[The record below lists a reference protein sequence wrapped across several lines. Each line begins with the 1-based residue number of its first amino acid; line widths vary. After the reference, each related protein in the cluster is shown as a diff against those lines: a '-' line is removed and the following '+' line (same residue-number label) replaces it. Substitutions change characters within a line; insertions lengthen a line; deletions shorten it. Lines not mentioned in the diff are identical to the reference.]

1 MFTIVCNLFC
11 CDFTTER
18 PPVGSTE
25 AGVSKN
31 HPGNPFVLRSLSS
44 PSSFASENCLF
55 GFANNWQP
63 PSSGFQPAAPVT
75 PTVHSAATKLVTAA
89 NQFQLVDGSQL
100 VGKNPFS
107 LNFPGRTQS
116 LDGLS
121 EREATEHNQ
130 RAHSAPVV
138 SERPGISQFYFPS
151 KRSIEVYM
159 NRIQVGSRRMLA

>member
-1 MFTIVCNLFC
+1 MFTIVCNLFS

-31 HPGNPFVLRSLSS
+31 HTGNPFVLRSLSS
-44 PSSFASENCLF
+44 TSSFASENRLF

-63 PSSGFQPAAPVT
+63 PSSGFQP
-75 PTVHSAATKLVTAA
+75 AA

-116 LDGLS
+116 LDGSS

-159 NRIQVGSRRMLA
+159 DRIQV